1 MKHIPTFESFLGEAN
16 MTESKDTINE
26 AVNPDMDKKV
36 KKFIKGIA
44 DDFEYSEDSAVM
56 AVIEALKRL
65 GHEKHI
71 K

>member
-1 MKHIPTFESFLGEAN
+1 MKHLPTFENFLNEDPEG
-16 MTESKDTINE
+16 TVNE

-44 DDFEYSEDSAVM
+44 DGFDYSEDDAVM
-56 AVIEALKRL
+56 ATIEALKRL
-65 GHEKHI
+65 GYEKYI